1 MQTVDPAAAWTISI
15 ALALVF
21 GASAGLKLA
30 DLEEFRAAVANYRIV
45 PEGLAMPLSALI
57 PVAEAAGAVGILI
70 PPTHR
75 AAAAILL
82 LLLIVFTAA
91 IVINLMR
98 GRLNVDCGCF
108 GPALRQPL
116 SWWLPARNV
125 LLMALAAIA
134 IMPAGGRAMTP
145 LDVATILF
153 GAATI
158 VVLYLAANYLLAN
171 LPRLRALET
180 ADA

>member
-1 MQTVDPAAAWTISI
+1 MQTVDPTAAWTISI

-21 GASAGLKLA
+21 GASAALKLA
-30 DLEEFRAAVANYRIV
+30 DFEEFHAAVANYRIV
-45 PEGLAMPLSALI
+45 PERFAGAFAVLV
-57 PVAEAAGAVGILI
+57 PVAEAAGAAGILI
-70 PPTHR
+70 PPAHR

-82 LLLIVFTAA
+82 ILLIVFTAA

-134 IMPAGGRAMTP
+134 ILPAAGRAMTA
-145 LDVATILF
+145 LDVATMLL
-153 GAATI
+153 GAATV

>member
-1 MQTVDPAAAWTISI
+1 MASLDPAASWTISI
-15 ALALVF
+15 ALAVVF
-21 GASAGLKLA
+21 GASATIKFA
-30 DLEEFRAAVANYRIV
+30 DFAEFRAAVANYRV
-45 PEGLAMPLSALI
+45 GPEILITPAAILI
-57 PVAEAAGAVGILI
+57 PMAETFGAVGILI
-70 PPTHR
+70 PSTHNAG
-75 AAAAILL
+75 AAVLLALLAI
-82 LLLIVFTAA
+82 FTIA

-116 SWWLPARNV
+116 SWCLPGRNAI
-125 LLMALAAIA
+125 LMALAALA
-134 IMPAGGRAMTP
+134 MPPSNGRTVTA
-145 LDVATILF
+145 LDIATIAF

-158 VVLYLAANYLLAN
+158 VLLYLAANYLLAN

>member
-1 MQTVDPAAAWTISI
+1 MQTIDPTAAWTISI

-21 GASAGLKLA
+21 GASAALKLV
-30 DLEEFRAAVANYRIV
+30 DFDEFRAAVANYRIV
-45 PEGLAMPLSALI
+45 PEALATPLSALI

-70 PPTHR
+70 PPAHR

-82 LLLIVFTAA
+82 ILLGVFTAA

-116 SWWLPARNV
+116 SWWLPARNA
-125 LLMALAAIA
+125 LLMGLAAIA
-134 IMPAGGRAMTP
+134 IMPSEGRAMTP
-145 LDVATILF
+145 LDVATIFF

-158 VVLYLAANYLLAN
+158 VVLYLAANYLIAN